1 MPTAKCFFCS
11 VDADVKSLKKCG
23 ACGSVISGAMRTSP
37 PSLTCIYNEEQRGHV
52 LREFHPSAT
61 CLVGDQDAVI
71 VEGMSEAVVE
81 GDTQVYVLAYG

>member
-23 ACGSVISGAMRTSP
+23 ACGSVISGTTRTSP
-37 PSLTCIYNEEQRGHV
+37 QSLICIYNDEQRGHV
-52 LREFHPSAT
+52 LREFHFSAT
-61 CLVGDQDAVI
+61 CLAGDQDAVI